1 MDCFSSLT
9 GIRTDKEPYRAKSA
23 LSLLEPRDLILNFDF
38 ECQYF
43 LEVFFRNEPYG
54 VPSHNDGRVPARAP
68 AGSYSE
74 TARRFDVCVE
84 NSVPVA
90 SGAMARSGL
99 GKGLGALIGTPAVAT
114 PKDGS
119 DAGERVHQIELTSI
133 VPSTLQPR
141 KDFARDVLLE
151 LIESIRQHGII
162 QPLIVRQVGTRFE
175 LIAGERRWR
184 AAQELG
190 LATVPAIVRTANDL
204 EVLELSLI
212 ENLQRADL
220 NPIEEAQGYA
230 RLANEFGMRQEDIAL
245 KVGRSRA
252 AVANALRLLDLH
264 PQVQIW
270 LAQNLVS
277 VGHAKV
283 LLALKAPEEQLLA
296 AETVLRRN
304 ATVRSTERMVARL
317 LGIGRGRRKPRRAAG
332 DSSATATAVE
342 DLQNRLQQHLAT
354 HVTIHHGEKRG
365 RIEIEYLRNRRS
377 SADYYCS
384 WPAGRRVTRVM
395 NCRGVRR
402 GGRQSKWIKAFQKTD
417 PAGAERDGRGANDRA
432 SESKYAKG
440 PATCGGLASHVIS
453 SS

>member
-1 MDCFSSLT
+1 
-9 GIRTDKEPYRAKSA
+9 
-23 LSLLEPRDLILNFDF
+23 
-38 ECQYF
+38 
-43 LEVFFRNEPYG
+43 
-54 VPSHNDGRVPARAP
+54 
-68 AGSYSE
+68 
-74 TARRFDVCVE
+74 
-84 NSVPVA
+84 
-90 SGAMARSGL
+90 MARSGL
-99 GKGLGALIGTPAVAT
+99 GKGLGALIGNPSAAT
-114 PKDGS
+114 RADT
-119 DAGERVHQIELTSI
+119 GESGQRVHQINLATI
-133 VPSTLQPR
+133 VPSAFQPR
-141 KDFARDVLLE
+141 KDFAHEALQE
-151 LIESIRQHGII
+151 LIDSIRQHGII
-162 QPLIVRQVGTRFE
+162 QPLIVREAGARFE

-184 AAQELG
+184 AAQEIG
-190 LATVPAIVRTANDL
+190 LTEVPAIIRTPNDL

-317 LGIGRGRRKPRRAAG
+317 LGIGRGRRKLRRAAG
-332 DSSATATAVE
+332 DSSATAITVE

-354 HVTIHHGEKRG
+354 HVTVHHGEKRG
-365 RIEIEYLRNRRS
+365 RIEIEYYGTDDLQRIIAVLGLPP
-377 SADYYCS
+377 AD
-384 WPAGRRVTRVM
+384 
-395 NCRGVRR
+395 
-402 GGRQSKWIKAFQKTD
+402 
-417 PAGAERDGRGANDRA
+417 
-432 SESKYAKG
+432 
-440 PATCGGLASHVIS
+440 
-453 SS
+453 

>member
-1 MDCFSSLT
+1 MSVLNRAEEAVMLSTGDYTINNTGDIAGAHKVFVADADGAVFDKASRSSRRRP
-9 GIRTDKEPYRAKSA
+9 GGRTDIDIVATFDAGSRPIADDRAKRAVYVVRECFVTNGVLFPGRVWIVFCVSIGFEQTKNPTGQK
-23 LSLLEPRDLILNFDF
+23 SFVCFGTFRPDTQFRFRVSILF
-38 ECQYF
+38 EYF
-43 LEVFFRNEPYG
+43 SGMKPI
-54 VPSHNDGRVPARAP
+54 VPARNRQELLRGP
-68 AGSYSE
+68 ETCSGSGI
-74 TARRFDVCVE
+74 ARRFAVCVG
-84 NSVPVA
+84 NSCSGA
-90 SGAMARSGL
+90 AGAMARSGL
-99 GKGLGALIGTPAVAT
+99 GKGLGALIGTPAIAT
-114 PKDGS
+114 PRDGS
-119 DAGERVHQIELTSI
+119 DRGERVHQIELASI

-283 LLALKAPEEQLLA
+283 
-296 AETVLRRN
+296 
-304 ATVRSTERMVARL
+304 
-317 LGIGRGRRKPRRAAG
+317 
-332 DSSATATAVE
+332 
-342 DLQNRLQQHLAT
+342 
-354 HVTIHHGEKRG
+354 
-365 RIEIEYLRNRRS
+365 
-377 SADYYCS
+377 
-384 WPAGRRVTRVM
+384 
-395 NCRGVRR
+395 
-402 GGRQSKWIKAFQKTD
+402 
-417 PAGAERDGRGANDRA
+417 
-432 SESKYAKG
+432 
-440 PATCGGLASHVIS
+440 
-453 SS
+453 

>member
-1 MDCFSSLT
+1 
-9 GIRTDKEPYRAKSA
+9 
-23 LSLLEPRDLILNFDF
+23 
-38 ECQYF
+38 
-43 LEVFFRNEPYG
+43 
-54 VPSHNDGRVPARAP
+54 
-68 AGSYSE
+68 
-74 TARRFDVCVE
+74 
-84 NSVPVA
+84 
-90 SGAMARSGL
+90 MARSGL
-99 GKGLGALIGTPAVAT
+99 GKGLGALIGTPAPAPRAEVAETGEKVHRINLASIT
-114 PKDGS
+114 PS
-119 DAGERVHQIELTSI
+119 
-133 VPSTLQPR
+133 PLQPR
-141 KDFARDVLLE
+141 KDFAREALQE

-190 LATVPAIVRTANDL
+190 LATVPTIVRTANDL

-304 ATVRSTERMVARL
+304 ATVRSTERLVARQPG
-317 LGIGRGRRKPRRAAG
+317 LGRPRRKSRRVG
-332 DSSATATAVE
+332 IELSATATAVE

-354 HVTIHHGEKRG
+354 HVTIHHGDKRG
-365 RIEIEYLRNRRS
+365 RIEIEYYGTDDLQRIV
-377 SADYYCS
+377 AALGLP
-384 WPAGRRVTRVM
+384 PA
-395 NCRGVRR
+395 
-402 GGRQSKWIKAFQKTD
+402 
-417 PAGAERDGRGANDRA
+417 
-432 SESKYAKG
+432 ES
-440 PATCGGLASHVIS
+440 
-453 SS
+453 